1 MTVSPLRLLS
11 AALLLGLAAA
21 TTAAPLPQAEIA
33 VGPQP
38 LAVELAVTPD
48 ERRQGLMYRPSLPA
62 DQGMLFVFPND
73 RRRCMWMRNTRIP
86 LSVAFIAA
94 DGTIVNLAD
103 MAPLDDATH
112 CSRGPIRYALEVNRG
127 WFAEH
132 GIAAGD
138 QIDGLQELPSAH

>member
-1 MTVSPLRLLS
+1 
-11 AALLLGLAAA
+11 
-21 TTAAPLPQAEIA
+21 
-33 VGPQP
+33 
-38 LAVELAVTPD
+38 
-48 ERRQGLMYRPSLPA
+48 MYRPSLPA
-62 DQGMLFVFPND
+62 DQGMLFLFPND